1 MPATVLAFATDVV
14 KPVFTRS
21 RRAPTLSFLI
31 DTFRIPD
38 TGKYVPAAV
47 TFLGKSRVEAIQW
60 KDEQFETGTQADRFV
75 REHFADLRVPEML
88 TGENTA
94 FYR

>member
-1 MPATVLAFATDVV
+1 M
-14 KPVFTRS
+14 S
-21 RRAPTLSFLI
+21 YLI
-31 DTFRIPD
+31 DTYRVPA

-47 TFLGKSRVEAIQW
+47 TFLGKRRVEAIQW
-60 KDEQFETGTQADRFV
+60 KDNEFDTGTQADRFV

-88 TGENTA
+88 APESTA